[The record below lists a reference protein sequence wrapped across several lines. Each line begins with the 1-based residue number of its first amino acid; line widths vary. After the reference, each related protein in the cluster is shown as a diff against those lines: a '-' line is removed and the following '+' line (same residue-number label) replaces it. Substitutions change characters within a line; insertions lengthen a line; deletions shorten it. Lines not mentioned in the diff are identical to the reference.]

1 LSAGTDP
8 HRPGLCRVL
17 VLRRRRPG
25 LCPAPRRSDDA
36 PAGGGA
42 TSRRTFP
49 APERQEEKEEA
60 EAGDSLSRLPCLLV
74 EGLPRCRLDESS
86 TSGRVRLHRGGA
98 PGGEEGGGDRGREA
112 LLPAA
117 ATAGRR
123 RWTAAAHQR
132 RCEGPGVGVP
142 GPA

>member
-1 LSAGTDP
+1 GRDRRLGRDQHGGVRDRRGRGRDLSAGTDP

-25 LCPAPRRSDDA
+25 LCPAPRRSDGA

-60 EAGDSLSRLPCLLV
+60 EGGDSLSRLPCLLV
-74 EGLPRCRLDESS
+74 EG
-86 TSGRVRLHRGGA
+86 
-98 PGGEEGGGDRGREA
+98 
-112 LLPAA
+112 
-117 ATAGRR
+117 
-123 RWTAAAHQR
+123 
-132 RCEGPGVGVP
+132 
-142 GPA
+142 